1 MVEREISAHQV
12 LVDDEDA
19 HLLDAYR
26 WHVAVSSNGQR
37 QVTHSL
43 PGGKKVYLHR
53 LITQAP
59 SGMVVDH
66 VNRNPMDN
74 RRENLRVCR
83 QMQNSWNRVASKS
96 KRSTD
101 TKGRLASASRP
112 VESERVIIAFSSRA
126 VSLLI

>member
-66 VNRNPMDN
+66 VNRNPMNN
-74 RRENLRVCR
+74 RRANLGVCR

-101 TKGRLASASRP
+101 TKGIYREKGRRGFT
-112 VESERVIIAFSSRA
+112 VEIMAYGAEFAFCARS
-126 VSLLI
+126 